1 MEIIDDFGLPVA
13 LVTPADLPAEPWR
26 GMTESV
32 AIVRMTDPPHALR
45 PGLTRRGFVC
55 KPSTVTWLA
64 PLGEHEGEFLRTLPH
79 KSRQYVRRAR
89 RHIAAHGLREVVED
103 RISPASVDKFLTL
116 YEDQVAR
123 MRYGV
128 AFARRNRETILHG
141 PQKYFGVFL
150 FDRDELVGGCIA
162 LECPDERAARIR
174 FSAVTDRER
183 AAGVPRALYCTAMR
197 VAREKDYAW
206 ATLGDDPNLYGHI
219 ARPGLFTFKARM
231 GFRAVPSQEFGDPYG
246 CDEADLVLSLDRLSD
261 PTLML
266 EYLERPEYGAPDS
279 GTAAHGPTGGGTLRS
294 CVIARAP
301 VDTRDYSARFLAA
314 TVVRP
319 PGPARS

>member
-13 LVTPADLPAEPWR
+13 LVTPDDLPAEPWR
-26 GMTESV
+26 GLEQAV
-32 AIVRMTDPPHALR
+32 AVVRMTDPPPALR
-45 PGLTRRGFVC
+45 PELTRRGFVC
-55 KPSTVTWLA
+55 KPATLTWLA
-64 PLGEHEGEFLRTLPH
+64 PLGEDEGAFLRTLPH

-89 RHIAAHGLREVVED
+89 RHNVILGLREVVED
-103 RISPASVDKFLTL
+103 RISPANFDAFLTL

-128 AFARRNRETILHG
+128 AFARRNRDTVLHG

-150 FDRDELVGGCIA
+150 FDQEELVGGCVA
-162 LECPDERAARIR
+162 LESPDERAIRIR

-197 VAREKDYAW
+197 VARDKGFAW

-231 GFRAVPSQEFGDPYG
+231 GFRAVPSQEFGDPHPW
-246 CDEADLVLSLDRLSD
+246 DEADLVLSLDRLSD

-266 EYLERPEYGAPDS
+266 EYGTPADGPS
-279 GTAAHGPTGGGTLRS
+279 GSSLRS
-294 CVIARAP
+294 CLIARAP
-301 VDTRDYSARFLAA
+301 VDVRDFSAEFLTG

-319 PGPARS
+319 PGQPG